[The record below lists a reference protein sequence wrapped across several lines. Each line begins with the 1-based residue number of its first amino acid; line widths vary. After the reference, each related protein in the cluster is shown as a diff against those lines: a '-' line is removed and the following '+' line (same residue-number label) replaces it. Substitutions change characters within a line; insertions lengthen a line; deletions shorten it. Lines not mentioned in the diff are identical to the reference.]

1 MKQKTLALLTLGV
14 IFGGIFLTMIVGA
27 WTTENTKTPAR
38 YTTGS
43 AEGEYNPEDI
53 RGSYTLGEVSTLF
66 DIPTEVLIKAFN
78 LPLDTNPDTFKTK
91 DLESL
96 YSIEAEDI
104 EVGNESVQVFVAL
117 YNDLPMVLTDTYL
130 PTQAVELLLSLDRA
144 WPKETIDY
152 LKAHSVIVTISE
164 DAESENDSALATN
177 ESKETEAESTE
188 TSNATNNLESTT
200 TSTSQEAT
208 TAPKTEPKT
217 EVTTEA
223 TTEHEEPLIKGTT
236 TFQQLLDA
244 GIEKAQ
250 IEAILGANMPP
261 TNQLI
266 KDYCVQNGLS
276 FSEVKTAIE
285 ALSN

>member
-53 RGSYTLGEVSTLF
+53 RGSYTLDEVATLF
-66 DIPTEVLIKAFN
+66 DIPAEVLITAFN
-78 LPLDTNPDTFKTK
+78 LPQDTNPETFKTK

-96 YSIEAEDI
+96 YSIETADV

-117 YNDLPMVLTDTYL
+117 YKDLPMVLTDTYL
-130 PTQAVELLLSLDRA
+130 PTQAVDLLLSLDRA
-144 WPKETIDY
+144 WPQETIDY
-152 LKAHSVIVTISE
+152 LNTHSVIVSIS
-164 DAESENDSALATN
+164 D
-177 ESKETEAESTE
+177 
-188 TSNATNNLESTT
+188 TSNTTTSSQESTT
-200 TSTSQEAT
+200 AS
-208 TAPKTEPKT
+208 
-217 EVTTEA
+217 TTEA

-250 IEAILGANMPP
+250 IEAIIGASMPP
-261 TNQLI
+261 TNQLV
-266 KDYCVQNGLS
+266 KDYCVENGLS

-285 ALSN
+285 ELSN